1 MRRYA
6 ASSFPVPCSL
16 FLVCDYP
23 RVAEDA
29 PTRPLKLDLAR
40 TEPMGAP
47 GEAPLL
53 ANRLGRFVVLDVLG
67 RGGMGVVYAAYD
79 PVLDRK
85 IALKLLLELEGAD
98 ASAGRARMHREAQA
112 LAKLSHPNVIT
123 IHDVGDHGG
132 AMYIAMEL
140 VQGKTLLDW
149 QKGRPWR
156 EVLGAYVA
164 AARGLAAAHE
174 AGLIHRDFKPENV
187 LVGDDGRVRVT
198 DFGLARLAHGAPV
211 AAEPA
216 SPSQLATNLTAAGAL
231 MGTLAYMAPEQ
242 IDGATVDARSD
253 QCSWCIA
260 AWEALYGAQPFL
272 AGPPA
277 MRSAA
282 MQTDLP
288 TPPDRAEVPR
298 AVARVL
304 ARGLLPEPDKRW
316 PGMQALTDELT
327 RVTSSRRR
335 VVAIAAAVAMTASVA
350 VFALGRHSGEA
361 APDCAGAGSPID
373 HAWTPS
379 ARADVARAFAA
390 TGAPFAADA
399 AAAVGRRLDGFR
411 DRWKSI
417 AVESCEATRVH
428 GTQSDHVLDLR
439 TACLERARGELAS
452 QLGALAHADRKL
464 VEQAPTLAPPD
475 LDACD
480 DIAALEGV
488 VPAPRDDA
496 TRRAI
501 EGKLEPIERELE
513 RSVSLDRDKA
523 LELELGRHIAAAQ
536 ALGWPP
542 LVARAQR
549 DLARVQA
556 DEGHGPAARVTLL
569 AAAAAASAAGDP
581 DALTELYLA
590 LADDE
595 ARLTSDF
602 ALGDRWVELAAG
614 TLARVG
620 PRPAKRVAIARAR
633 GYVAERAGRPK
644 DARAAYRD
652 ALPLARALGAV
663 PELETLVDLAR
674 VETDLDDLGPAREH
688 LDRARQLA
696 RAELGASHP
705 RLAQIEHDL
714 GTVQYRAGDYA
725 GARADFEQALAVRRA
740 AYGDDSVE
748 VANTIDA
755 LANADLALDHV
766 DDAVRG
772 FQQAIHIFEARL
784 GPDHPDVANAYNDLG
799 GALHRAG
806 LYQDALANA
815 QHVLALR
822 EKALGPN
829 HPDVAQSL
837 VNAAIEAKNLARW
850 DIVDASYPR
859 ALAIFEQAYGKDSLD
874 VAALEI
880 NLGEARRA
888 QGSLDAAEAAY
899 TRARDI
905 MTKKLGEAHPMLAH
919 VWNGLGQVELA
930 RGHTD
935 LALPL
940 LERAVAMRE
949 HDHGDATDLAESR
962 FALARALPASEH
974 ARAVQLATAARDAY
988 RTAGAGY
995 ATRLAAV
1002 EAWLARRQ

>member
-1 MRRYA
+1 
-6 ASSFPVPCSL
+6 
-16 FLVCDYP
+16 
-23 RVAEDA
+23 
-29 PTRPLKLDLAR
+29 
-40 TEPMGAP
+40 
-47 GEAPLL
+47 
-53 ANRLGRFVVLDVLG
+53 
-67 RGGMGVVYAAYD
+67 VYAAYD

-85 IALKLLLELEGAD
+85 IALKLLLEFEGAD
-98 ASAGRARMHREAQA
+98 ASQGRARMHREAQA
-112 LAKLSHPNVIT
+112 LAKLSHSNVIT
-123 IHDVGDHGG
+123 IHDVGEHGG
-132 AMYIAMEL
+132 AMYIAMEI
-140 VQGKTLLDW
+140 VEGKTLLEW

-156 EVLGAYVA
+156 DVLGAYVA
-164 AARGLAAAHE
+164 AARGLGAAHE

-198 DFGLARLAHGAPV
+198 DFGLARLANGAPV
-211 AAEPA
+211 PAEPA
-216 SPSQLATNLTAAGAL
+216 SPSQLATNLTAAGAV
-231 MGTLAYMAPEQ
+231 MGTLAYMAREQ

-260 AWEALYGAQPFL
+260 AWEALYGAQPFM

-277 MRSAA
+277 LRSAA
-282 MQTDLP
+282 MQTDIP
-288 TPPDRAEVPR
+288 APPEKTEVPR
-298 AVARVL
+298 AIARVL
-304 ARGLLPEPDKRW
+304 ARGLLPEPDQRW
-316 PGMQALTDELT
+316 PSMQALTDELS
-327 RVTSSRRR
+327 RVTSSRRK
-335 VVAIAAAVAMTASVA
+335 VVAIAAAAAMVASVA
-350 VFALGRHSGEA
+350 VFAAGRHSGEA
-361 APDCAGAGSPID
+361 TQDCGDAGAAID
-373 HAWTPS
+373 EVWTPA
-379 ARADVARAFAA
+379 ARADIARAFAA
-390 TGAPFAADA
+390 TGAPFAPDA
-399 AAAVGRRLDGFR
+399 VTAVGRRLDGFR

-417 AVESCEATRVH
+417 AVDSCQATRVH
-428 GTQSDHVLDLR
+428 GTQSAHVLDLR
-439 TACLERARGELAS
+439 TACLVRARDELAITI
-452 QLGALAHADRKL
+452 GALAHADRKL
-464 VEQAPTLAPPD
+464 VEQAPTMAPPD

-480 DIAALEGV
+480 DVAALEGA
-488 VPAPRDDA
+488 VPAPRDEA
-496 TRRAI
+496 GRRTI
-501 EGKLEPIERELE
+501 EAALEPIESELE
-513 RSVSLDRDKA
+513 GHVSLERAKGFEPV
-523 LELELGRHIAAAQ
+523 LVTQIAAART
-536 ALGWPP
+536 LGWPP
-542 LVARAQR
+542 LLARAHR

-556 DEGHGPAARVTLL
+556 EQGHGPAARVTLL
-569 AAAAAASAAGDP
+569 DAAAAESAAGDP
-581 DALTELYLA
+581 DTLTELYLA
-590 LADDE
+590 LADGE

-602 ALGDRWVELAAG
+602 ALGDSFVDLAAG
-614 TLARVG
+614 TLERVG
-620 PRPAKRVAIARAR
+620 PRPAKRVAVARTR

-644 DARAAYRD
+644 DARTAYTAA
-652 ALPLARALGAV
+652 LTLARALGPV

-674 VETDLDDLGPAREH
+674 VETDLDDLGPARDH

-705 RLAQIEHDL
+705 KLAQIEHDL
-714 GTVQYRAGDYA
+714 GTIQYRAGDYA
-725 GARADFEQALAVRRA
+725 GARKDFEQALAVRRA

-755 LANADLALDHV
+755 VANADLALDHV

-772 FQQAIHIFEARL
+772 FQQAIHLFEARL

-806 LYQDALANA
+806 LYEDALANA

-850 DIVDASYPR
+850 DIVDANYPR
-859 ALAIFEQAYGKDSLD
+859 ALAIFEQAYGKDSLEI
-874 VAALEI
+874 AATNI

-899 TRARDI
+899 NRARDI
-905 MTKKLGEAHPMLAH
+905 MTKKLGESHPMLAH

-962 FALARALPASEH
+962 FALARALPASDH
-974 ARAVQLATAARDAY
+974 ARAIQLATAARDGY

-1002 EAWLARRQ
+1002 EAWLGSH